1 MSCIGEK
8 LIALKLM
15 SAKFPFLVAAA
26 GGVQINTAR
35 IVEALLIAALTGGG
49 TYSAL
54 KSDIDHLRD
63 QQAQMRDDL
72 RQLRQ
77 DLYVPRSGY
86 PEVRQ

>member
-26 GGVQINTAR
+26 GGAQINTTR

-86 PEVRQ
+86 PEVRH